1 VLTPAE
7 QHLLQSLSAQEREA
21 FLGKT
26 PEEQARILDV
36 VAGPPDYTQDPV
48 GYCRNVLQVT
58 LTQAQEQIARACLEH
73 PYKVLVNSAQSVGK
87 TFLAA
92 ALVNW
97 FFDTFDPSV
106 IITSAPSEK
115 HVISVLWGEIRRQRS
130 RAGLASHFTGPRGA
144 EMMSA
149 PNHWARGFTVSKSES
164 FPGEH
169 HEKMMFVFDEAE
181 GVDSAYWE
189 TARTMFKPQEGHI
202 WLTIANPT
210 TTSSQNYI
218 ESQQAGSDG
227 KPSWRQFSMSALDH
241 PNIKA
246 QLEGKPPVIP
256 EAVTLTQLDGWIADG
271 CDPVRAAEKLATDFE
286 WRPDSGNWWRAGA
299 IAEARIFG
307 RRPSS
312 DSSGV
317 WSEALWDA
325 VTKRRDLPFPR
336 DEFPEIGADMS
347 TGKGNDFWAACC
359 RWGPLALR
367 HETSNVFD
375 AVRIFGRLKEL
386 AGDMAWHVSRVY
398 PQLADVDPKRIRIK
412 LDDDG
417 TGNAVFAMLQAEGY
431 NAIAVGAA
439 RLADAQSRY
448 PNKRSELW
456 FQTAEK
462 AKKGLVCL
470 SKLDG
475 ATLARMRLQALAVEW
490 TVDSTG
496 RRVVERKEKTRDKL
510 GRSPDDLDALNLAFL
525 TYLDAYPKP
534 TPRDEEE
541 EALPANAFGEYAYRP
556 SNAERRGL
564 RGLGRGAYSRCEEK
578 GLFGRGRG
586 PYSSY

>member
-1 VLTPAE
+1 M
-7 QHLLQSLSAQEREA
+7 H
-21 FLGKT
+21 
-26 PEEQARILDV
+26 
-36 VAGPPDYTQDPV
+36 
-48 GYCRNVLQVT
+48 
-58 LTQAQEQIARACLEH
+58 
-73 PYKVLVNSAQSVGK
+73 
-87 TFLAA
+87 
-92 ALVNW
+92 
-97 FFDTFDPSV
+97 
-106 IITSAPSEK
+106 
-115 HVISVLWGEIRRQRS
+115 
-130 RAGLASHFTGPRGA
+130 
-144 EMMSA
+144 
-149 PNHWARGFTVSKSES
+149 
-164 FPGEH
+164 
-169 HEKMMFVFDEAE
+169 
-181 GVDSAYWE
+181 
-189 TARTMFKPQEGHI
+189 KPQAGHI

-227 KPSWRQFSMSALDH
+227 KTSWRQFSMSALDH
-241 PNIKA
+241 PNITA
-246 QLEGKPPVIP
+246 QLSGKPPVIP
-256 EAVTLTQLDGWIADG
+256 EAVTLTQLDGWIADW
-271 CDPVRAAEKLATDFE
+271 CDPVSAAEKLATDFE
-286 WRPDSGNWWRAGA
+286 WRPGSGNWWRAGA

-325 VTKRRDLPFPR
+325 ATKRRDLPFPR
-336 DEFPEIGADMS
+336 NEFPEIGADMS

-359 RWGPLALR
+359 RWGPQALR

-386 AGDMAWHVSRVY
+386 AADMAWYVSRVY
-398 PQLADVDPKRIRIK
+398 PQGPDVDPKSIRIK

-431 NAIAVGAA
+431 NAVAVGAA
-439 RLADAQSRY
+439 R
-448 PNKRSELW
+448 
-456 FQTAEK
+456 
-462 AKKGLVCL
+462 
-470 SKLDG
+470 
-475 ATLARMRLQALAVEW
+475 LARMRLQALAVEW

-525 TYLDAYPKP
+525 TYIDAYPKP

-541 EALPANAFGEYAYRP
+541 AVPRNAFGEFAYRQ

-564 RGLGRGAYSRCEEK
+564 RGLGRGVYSRAEEK